1 MLRSPLFVI
10 GHVMTVD
17 IIGLVQKMVGGIQ
30 AASWTIAAIIF
41 TPRYELVEIHG
52 A

>member
-30 AASWTIAAIIF
+30 AAS
-41 TPRYELVEIHG
+41 
-52 A
+52 